1 MTRRRFA
8 TRSLA
13 VPSTASLQALLDR
26 TPGARAPMDVAVQL
40 AHDVL
45 RAAAEVHAMGRTL
58 GPVDAASFEVSED
71 GALALRGEAGGTDV
85 LQDVQAVGVVLYQ
98 LFTGLTPS
106 QARARLQVPRLNEV
120 PAPSRFNPALDD
132 TLDGLVASMLAAD
145 AAERPYSLAHVLA
158 DLLNVMDDLGLE
170 VDEAVVA
177 RWSGLAEAPEPK
189 PAPAVVAVAVAAPA
203 PKPVAAQPVA
213 KKAPHRAPP
222 RGWQTEDAEDL
233 ELDDADEVQAA
244 EWAEPVRFDGWA
256 VLAACFAI
264 ASLAIA
270 FTF

>member
-1 MTRRRFA
+1 MSRRRFA
-8 TRSLA
+8 TRSLVA
-13 VPSTASLQALLDR
+13 PSTASLQALLDR

-71 GALALRGEAGGTDV
+71 GALSLRGEAGGTDV
-85 LQDVQAVGVVLYQ
+85 LHDVQAVGVVLYQ
-98 LFTGLTPS
+98 LFTGLTPA

-120 PAPSRFNPALDD
+120 PAPSRFNPALDE

-145 AAERPYSLAHVLA
+145 AAERPYSLAYVLA
-158 DLLNVMDDLGLE
+158 DVLNVMDDLGLE
-170 VDEAVVA
+170 ADAEVVA
-177 RWSGLAEAPEPK
+177 RWAGLAEAAPEPK
-189 PAPAVVAVAVAAPA
+189 PAPVALAVAAPA
-203 PKPVAAQPVA
+203 PKPAPLAAAPVA
-213 KKAPHRAPP
+213 KRAPHRAPP
-222 RGWQTEDAEDL
+222 RGWQTEDAEV
-233 ELDDADEVQAA
+233 DDADEVGAA

-256 VLAACFAI
+256 VLAACFAL

>member
-26 TPGARAPMDVAVQL
+26 TPGARAPMDVALQL
-40 AHDVL
+40 AHDVV
-45 RAAAEVHAMGRTL
+45 RASAEVHAMGRTL

-71 GALALRGEAGGTDV
+71 GALSLRGEAGGTDV

-98 LFTGLTPS
+98 LFTGLTPA

-132 TLDGLVASMLAAD
+132 TLDALVASMLAAD

-158 DLLNVMDDLGLE
+158 DVLNVMDDLGLE

-177 RWSGLAEAPEPK
+177 RWAGLAEAAPEPK
-189 PAPAVVAVAVAAPA
+189 PVPVAVVAPA
-203 PKPVAAQPVA
+203 PKVVPVVAAPVA

-222 RGWQTEDAEDL
+222 RGWQTEDAEDF
-233 ELDDADEVQAA
+233 ESDDADDVQAA